1 MHRYPGFL
9 FILYMNV
16 SSPTAGNGKGTSFY
30 HLLAFLTVVVWGTTF
45 IATKVLIEHGL
56 SPHEIF
62 FLRFLIAYI
71 GCWFIAPHQVLSK
84 SIKDEFFF
92 LLAGLTGGSVYFIT
106 ENSALG
112 ITQTTNVSFI
122 ICTTPLLT
130 TLLSLLFDKKEK
142 VGRMFLAGSMVALTG
157 VGLLIFNGSFVLK
170 LSPLGDMLT
179 LCAALSWAFYSII
192 IKRMSG
198 RYASTFITRKVFFYG
213 VLTVIPYFTLH
224 PWNFPLEH
232 FLQPVVWMNLL
243 FLSVLASLVCFMTWN
258 LIVKMIG
265 TIRSSNYL
273 YLNPLFTTVCA
284 WLVLDERLT
293 VYAVAGVGLVLS
305 GVFLASKK

>member
-1 MHRYPGFL
+1 MS
-9 FILYMNV
+9 IT
-16 SSPTAGNGKGTSFY
+16 SSVAAKHGGSSFY
-30 HLLAFLTVVVWGTTF
+30 HLLAFLTVAVWGTTF
-45 IATKVLIEHGL
+45 IATKVLIENGL

-71 GCWFIAPHQVLSK
+71 GCWFIAPK
-84 SIKDEFFF
+84 RTFANTIKDELTF
-92 LLAGLTGGSVYFIT
+92 LLAGLTGGSIYFIT

-130 TLLSLLFDKKEK
+130 TLLSLLFDRKEH
-142 VGRMFLAGSMVALTG
+142 VGKMFLAGSLVALAG

-170 LSPLGDMLT
+170 LSPLGDLLT
-179 LCAALSWAFYSII
+179 LCAALSWALYSII
-192 IKRMSG
+192 IKGLSG
-198 RYASTFITRKVFFYG
+198 KYPSTFITRKVFFYG
-213 VLTVIPYFTLH
+213 VLTVLPYFILH
-224 PWNFPLEH
+224 PWEFPLSD
-232 FLQPVVWMNLL
+232 FQRPVVWMNLL

-265 TIRSSNYL
+265 TIQSSNYL

-293 VYAVAGVGLVLS
+293 IYAVIGVGLVLS
-305 GVFLASKK
+305 GVFLASKR

>member
-1 MHRYPGFL
+1 MTTQGR
-9 FILYMNV
+9 
-16 SSPTAGNGKGTSFY
+16 GNSFY
-30 HLLAFLTVVVWGTTF
+30 HLLAFLTVAVWGTTF

-62 FLRFLIAYI
+62 FLRFLIAYL
-71 GCWFIAPHQVLSK
+71 GCWFIAPHKILANSV
-84 SIKDEFFF
+84 KDELTF
-92 LLAGLTGGSVYFIT
+92 LLAGLTGGSIYFIT

-130 TLLSLLFDKKEK
+130 TMLSLLIDRKER
-142 VGRMFLAGSMVALTG
+142 VGKMFLAGSLVALTG

-170 LSPLGDMLT
+170 LSPLGDLLT
-179 LCAALSWAFYSII
+179 LSAALSWAFYSII
-192 IKRMSG
+192 IKQLSG
-198 RYASTFITRKVFFYG
+198 KYPSTFITRKVFFYG
-213 VLTVIPYFTLH
+213 VLTVLPYFILH
-224 PWNFPLEH
+224 PWKFPLSD
-232 FLQPVVWMNLL
+232 FQQPVVWMNLL

-265 TIRSSNYL
+265 TIQASNYL

-284 WLVLDERLT
+284 WLVLNEHLT
-293 VYAVAGVGLVLS
+293 IYAVLGVGLVLS
-305 GVFLASKK
+305 GVFLASKR

>member
-1 MHRYPGFL
+1 M
-9 FILYMNV
+9 
-16 SSPTAGNGKGTSFY
+16 SAGGKGNSFY
-30 HLLAFLTVVVWGTTF
+30 HLLAFFTVAVWGTTF

-62 FLRFLIAYI
+62 FLRFLIAYL
-71 GCWFIAPHQVLSK
+71 GCWFIAPHK
-84 SIKDEFFF
+84 IFANRIKDELTF

-130 TLLSLLFDKKEK
+130 SLLSLLFDRKERI
-142 VGRMFLAGSMVALTG
+142 GRMFLLGSLVALTG
-157 VGLLIFNGSFVLK
+157 VALLIFNGSFVLK
-170 LSPLGDMLT
+170 LSPLGDLLT
-179 LCAALSWAFYSII
+179 LAAALSWAFYSII
-192 IKRMSG
+192 IKRLSG
-198 RYASTFITRKVFFYG
+198 KYPSTFITRKVFFYG
-213 VLTVIPYFTLH
+213 VLTVLPYFLLH
-224 PWNFPLEH
+224 PWKFTISD
-232 FLQPVVWMNLL
+232 FQQPVVWMNLL

-265 TIRSSNYL
+265 TIQSSNYL

-284 WLVLDERLT
+284 WLVLDEHLT
-293 VYAVAGVGLVLS
+293 IYAITGVGLVLS
-305 GVFLASKK
+305 GVFLASKR